1 MSGRGEILARVRAAA
16 EGRGGPEASRE
27 EAVAQRLL
35 RHPEGLVPLQA
46 KTSGPGRMAQFLNKL
61 DQASVSVSRISA
73 IGELPRAI
81 SRELRK
87 RGQPVQVRMGEE
99 PMFRDLNWSAL
110 DASRG
115 PGRIEEPAALSRAE
129 FGMAETGTLVLC
141 SGPANPVTLTFLGE
155 THFIVLRRGD
165 LMAGLEDMWQAFRER
180 GLDPRT
186 VNMVTGPSRSGDI
199 GQVLQMGAHGPM
211 AVHLFLMD

>member
-61 DQASVSVSRISA
+61 DQASVSVSRIS
-73 IGELPRAI
+73 
-81 SRELRK
+81 
-87 RGQPVQVRMGEE
+87 
-99 PMFRDLNWSAL
+99 
-110 DASRG
+110 
-115 PGRIEEPAALSRAE
+115 GRIEEPAALSRAE